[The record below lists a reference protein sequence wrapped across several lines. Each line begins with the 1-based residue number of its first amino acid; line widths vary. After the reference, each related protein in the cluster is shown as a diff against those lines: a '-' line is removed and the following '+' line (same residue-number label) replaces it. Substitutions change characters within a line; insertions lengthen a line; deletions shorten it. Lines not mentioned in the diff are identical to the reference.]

1 MKKKHDKS
9 CNRKKLYWLPPKG
22 FGEFF
27 LSSSD
32 DIYKA
37 KHPVKYG
44 FIVTLGLLA
53 LVGPTIIYAIFLYAM
68 NIGENV
74 SVGLGMLGT
83 FIIGIGLFNFVSII
97 LNQYL
102 GHLVSLV
109 SFILGGI
116 LLIINMTK
124 F

>member
-1 MKKKHDKS
+1 MKKTHHKNFNS
-9 CNRKKLYWLPPKG
+9 KKLYWIPPKG
-22 FGEFF
+22 LGKFF

-37 KHPVKYG
+37 KYPVKYA
-44 FIVTLGLLA
+44 FIVGLGILA
-53 LVGPTIIYAIFLYAM
+53 LVGPAILYAIFLYTM
-68 NIGENV
+68 NIGAEV
-74 SVGLGMLGT
+74 PVGLGMLGT

-97 LNQYL
+97 LDQYL

-116 LLIINMTK
+116 LVIINMTK

>member
-9 CNRKKLYWLPPKG
+9 YKRKKLYWLPPKG

-44 FIVTLGLLA
+44 FIVALGLLA
-53 LVGPTIIYAIFLYAM
+53 FVGPTILYTIFLYAM
-68 NIGENV
+68 NIADNV

-83 FIIGIGLFNFVSII
+83 FIMGIGLFNFVSII

-116 LLIINMTK
+116 LLIINITK

>member
-9 CNRKKLYWLPPKG
+9 YNRKKLYWLPPKG
-22 FGEFF
+22 FSEFF

-32 DIYKA
+32 DVYKA
-37 KHPVKYG
+37 KHPVKYS
-44 FIVTLGLLA
+44 FIVALGLLA
-53 LVGPTIIYAIFLYAM
+53 LVGPTIVYAIFLYSM
-68 NIGENV
+68 NVGENV
-74 SVGLGMLGT
+74 PVGLGMLGT

-102 GHLVSLV
+102 GHLVSLM
-109 SFILGGI
+109 SFILGII
-116 LLIINMTK
+116 LLMINVTK